1 MIRQNFNADWTV
13 EKGDGNSRMNSFLG
27 NTQTKTVHLPYD
39 AMIHEARTPDTK
51 NGAQTGFYPGG
62 EYIFQKHFTAPQ
74 AWQGKPV
81 SLVFEGVYQTALV
94 YLNGW
99 LLTRNVN
106 GYAEF
111 TVEAGPYL
119 KYGADNLLKVIA
131 DNSLEPNSRWYTGSG
146 VYRPVRLL
154 VGNKVYLPQ
163 DTVRITTREADEGF
177 ALLDVTAQVQS
188 ASTVTERV
196 TLQQTI
202 CREGTAVLTDRQ
214 NLLLQPGESRTV
226 SFRYCVDSPALW
238 SPENPNLYT
247 STMQVLEGEEELDRE
262 ETGFGIRTLSIDAA
276 HGVRINGQT
285 VKLRGACIH
294 HDNGILGAATLP
306 DAEERRIRQ
315 LKEAGFNAIRS
326 SHHPAGRA
334 LLDACDRYGVLVM
347 DELSDVWNVRKN
359 PYDYALYFEQDWK
372 PTIQKMVAKDYNHPS
387 VILYCVGNEISEAGS
402 ESGAETN
409 RRLCNTFRELDP
421 TRYTTNALNGLM
433 AAGYRLR
440 EIMGDVMRKF
450 PAQPGPSGGD
460 GGGSNA
466 LNSFMS
472 LMSGESGTVP
482 ERCFS
487 GPPYRGR
494 FYRHLQHA
502 LCSRRAEGC
511 GLYRRCVRRRVHAAH
526 RTGCTAD
533 PDSRPQDPASQRRGC
548 RLCDDPIRGR
558 KWHRRSAHQAHPEGG
573 AGGCRHS
580 GSCRQRKPL
589 LRGALRH
596 PRKRDL

>member
-1 MIRQNFNADWTV
+1 MIRRNFNADWTV
-13 EKGDGNSRMNSFLG
+13 EKGSGDSRMNSFLG
-27 NTQTKTVHLPYD
+27 NAAVKTVHLPYD

-146 VYRPVRLL
+146 IYRPVRLL

-262 ETGFGIRTLSIDAA
+262 ETRFGIRTLSIDAA
-276 HGVRINGQT
+276 HGVRINGQP

-294 HDNGILGAATLP
+294 HAT
-306 DAEERRIRQ
+306 
-315 LKEAGFNAIRS
+315 
-326 SHHPAGRA
+326 H
-334 LLDACDRYGVLVM
+334 
-347 DELSDVWNVRKN
+347 
-359 PYDYALYFEQDWK
+359 
-372 PTIQKMVAKDYNHPS
+372 
-387 VILYCVGNEISEAGS
+387 
-402 ESGAETN
+402 
-409 RRLCNTFRELDP
+409 
-421 TRYTTNALNGLM
+421 
-433 AAGYRLR
+433 
-440 EIMGDVMRKF
+440 
-450 PAQPGPSGGD
+450 
-460 GGGSNA
+460 
-466 LNSFMS
+466 
-472 LMSGESGTVP
+472 
-482 ERCFS
+482 
-487 GPPYRGR
+487 
-494 FYRHLQHA
+494 
-502 LCSRRAEGC
+502 
-511 GLYRRCVRRRVHAAH
+511 
-526 RTGCTAD
+526 
-533 PDSRPQDPASQRRGC
+533 
-548 RLCDDPIRGR
+548 
-558 KWHRRSAHQAHPEGG
+558 
-573 AGGCRHS
+573 
-580 GSCRQRKPL
+580 
-589 LRGALRH
+589 
-596 PRKRDL
+596 